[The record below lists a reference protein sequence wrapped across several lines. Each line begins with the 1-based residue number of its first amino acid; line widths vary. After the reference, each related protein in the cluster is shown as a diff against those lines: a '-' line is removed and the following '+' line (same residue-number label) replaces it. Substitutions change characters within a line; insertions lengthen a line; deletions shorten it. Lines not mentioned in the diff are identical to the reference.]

1 MLFPPSSTSKQNNE
15 LPQEYVI
22 KKFFDLGYFAQ
33 YNQGN
38 NNYSCSCPICREGDT
53 GIGKVKRCFY
63 LPDKNLI
70 YCHRCG
76 WSSRPLKWI
85 KEVSGM
91 TSYEIFDE
99 IRSNDYDYLDLGGGY
114 FENKVKDIIE
124 EIVPED
130 DSLPKDPIDL
140 CDPQQIGYYRNNL
153 VVKTC
158 LHYLIN
164 RNLYKA
170 INRPKSWFTSLKD
183 KIHYGRLI
191 IPYYDEKQK
200 IAYYQSRDVTGASNI
215 RYLSKLNG
223 VKSVFNLGNL
233 DYNKENYYIFEGP
246 FDSCFVKNGLAIGGI
261 TTSRTLFSG
270 IQEEQLDKI
279 LLLNRIWVLDSQ
291 YQDEAAREKSR
302 ILLEENEQVFLW
314 PKEYGEKYKDF
325 NDIAIAKK
333 LNEIS
338 ESFILENTVSGISGL
353 IKLAQIK

>member
-53 GIGKVKRCFY
+53 GIGKIKRCFY

-200 IAYYQSRDVTGASNI
+200 IVYYQSRDVTGASNI

-233 DYNKENYYIFEGP
+233 DYNKENYYILDTQSFGKP
-246 FDSCFVKNGLAIGGI
+246 SGVKDDLHQGNWYMSGSWTAYSPLYEEKLA
-261 TTSRTLFSG
+261 
-270 IQEEQLDKI
+270 
-279 LLLNRIWVLDSQ
+279 
-291 YQDEAAREKSR
+291 
-302 ILLEENEQVFLW
+302 
-314 PKEYGEKYKDF
+314 KD
-325 NDIAIAKK
+325 
-333 LNEIS
+333 
-338 ESFILENTVSGISGL
+338 GISNLGTGFL
-353 IKLAQIK
+353 LKKNVYIITKGKKNILNLLGQEDTEHLTYKAVDEIEASGNLFFAVYKVSRSVK